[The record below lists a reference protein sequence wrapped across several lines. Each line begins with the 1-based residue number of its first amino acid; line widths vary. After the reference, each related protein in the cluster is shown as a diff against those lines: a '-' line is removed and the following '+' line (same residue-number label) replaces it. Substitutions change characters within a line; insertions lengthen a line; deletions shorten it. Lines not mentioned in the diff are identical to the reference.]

1 MKEFI
6 ALTDILDKVTASD
19 SECDVL
25 SSGDELDDEGELWK
39 LDVDNEILR
48 HDGVEDDDGSDD
60 DNGGDGGDDKSDD
73 GDHDEPLAN

>member
-25 SSGDELDDEGELWK
+25 SSGDELDDEDELWK
-39 LDVDNEILR
+39 LDEDNEIL
-48 HDGVEDDDGSDD
+48 
-60 DNGGDGGDDKSDD
+60 
-73 GDHDEPLAN
+73 